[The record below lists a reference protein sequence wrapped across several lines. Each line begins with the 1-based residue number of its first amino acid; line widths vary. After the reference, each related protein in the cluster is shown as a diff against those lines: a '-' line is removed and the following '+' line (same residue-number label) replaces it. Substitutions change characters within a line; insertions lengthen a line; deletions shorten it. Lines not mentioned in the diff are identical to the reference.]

1 MTGRTSVGREEY
13 WRDVIRQQRSSD
25 LSISAFC
32 RERDLAEGSYF
43 YWRRKLTKGQRQKGS
58 VRKENESRQ
67 SGVLQNTVATFVPVA
82 IPAPNGT
89 TRANCEVVLPDGC
102 RIIIPT
108 ECDAGWLRE
117 ILGVLGE
124 RSC

>member
-1 MTGRTSVGREEY
+1 MTGRKSVGREEY
-13 WRDVIRQQRSSD
+13 WQDVIREQRSSA

-43 YWRRKLTKGQRQKGS
+43 YWRRKLTKGQQQKES
-58 VRKENESRQ
+58 VRKENELRPT
-67 SGVLQNTVATFVPVA
+67 GACQNTVATFVPVE
-82 IPAPNGT
+82 IPAPNRT